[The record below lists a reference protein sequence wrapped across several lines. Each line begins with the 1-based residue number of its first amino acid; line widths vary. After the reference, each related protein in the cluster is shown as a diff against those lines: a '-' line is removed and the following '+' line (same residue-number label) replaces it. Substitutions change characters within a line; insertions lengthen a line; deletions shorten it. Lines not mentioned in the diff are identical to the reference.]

1 MRAIRGQMVSA
12 IDLVIQTERMRD
24 GVRRVTEVSEVIG
37 LEEEIITLG
46 NLFAYRFIGE
56 KPDGSLEGR
65 FEATGTRP
73 RFLTRLEYFGLG
85 GAFLEAINTRAYES
99 A

>member
-1 MRAIRGQMVSA
+1 
-12 IDLVIQTERMRD
+12 
-24 GVRRVTEVSEVIG
+24 
-37 LEEEIITLG
+37 
-46 NLFAYRFIGE
+46 LFAYRFIGE